1 MPTLL
6 YINDNNLLIQQ
17 NGQFHRSQGYAWM
30 KGEDVFFDNDA
41 QNSAVKNCRRSPQEI
56 NNRYWQQCEQSAI
69 SSNAAGMRHSA
80 DLIWR
85 HLSELKELHSLQE
98 LVLVV
103 PSHYQASNLQLLLG
117 IAKSCGLEVVG
128 LVNKSVLALHDKV
141 VGDGE
146 YLHLDIQLH
155 QSVSTVVTV
164 QAGRAQLGSVEII
177 QNVGIYA
184 MQDALLKSIQHSF
197 IQNDRFDPLH
207 YAITEQQLFDQLSV
221 VANEIEKVG
230 KSNVNVEHE
239 RRVHSTSV
247 DKKQWNSVIT
257 PLLKRLIANAS
268 ATNSKAVY
276 VDANAA
282 FAIGDISQSR
292 GVGLTDLQSAGMMM
306 LQPVSSVDSKLLI
319 SNTNTP
325 GIVDYLTDLP
335 VSETQNA
342 TNKETQ
348 SAMTPAVATSATA
361 SIQASNGALIDG
373 HASHLLQAGVAL
385 PIENSELRADG
396 GQLTLH
402 KANVGNV
409 QAMLNDQKIFVLNDS
424 DRRELQA
431 NDRLGSNLADG
442 VVTVI
447 SVTH

>member
-6 YINDNNLLIQQ
+6 YINDNNLLIQANDQ
-17 NGQFHRSQGYAWM
+17 IHRSQGYAWLR
-30 KGEDVFFDNDA
+30 GSEVFFDNDA

-69 SSNAAGMRHSA
+69 SNNSAGMRHSA
-80 DLIWR
+80 DLVWR
-85 HLSELKELHSLQE
+85 HLSELKQQRGLHE

-141 VGDGE
+141 ASDGD
-146 YLHLDIQLH
+146 YLHIDIQLH
-155 QSVSTVVTV
+155 QSVNTVVTV
-164 QAGRAQLGSVEII
+164 QSGRVQLGSVEII

-184 MQDALLKSIQHSF
+184 MQDALLKSLQHSF

-207 YAITEQQLFDQLSV
+207 YASTEQQLFDQLSD

-230 KSNVNVEHE
+230 KGNVNVEHE
-239 RRVHSTSV
+239 SRVHSTSV
-247 DKKQWNSVIT
+247 DKKQWSSVVSPILKKLINSA
-257 PLLKRLIANAS
+257 L
-268 ATNSKAVY
+268 ATNTQATY
-276 VDANAA
+276 VDANAV
-282 FAIGDISQSR
+282 FTVGNMSVGNS
-292 GVGLTDLQSAGMMM
+292 VGLADLPAAGMSM
-306 LQPVSSVDSKLLI
+306 LDPISTVDSQLLI

-335 VSETQNA
+335 VTA
-342 TNKETQ
+342 THSANSKER
-348 SAMTPAVATSATA
+348 AITPAVPAETKTPTA
-361 SIQASNGALIDG
+361 ALNGG
-373 HASHLLQAGVAL
+373 QASHLLQAGVAL
-385 PIENSELRADG
+385 PIAKSELRADG

-402 KANVGNV
+402 EVDVGNV
-409 QAMLNDQKIFVLNDS
+409 QAMLDEQKIFVLNDS
-424 DRRELQA
+424 DRRELRA

-442 VVTVI
+442 VVAVI
-447 SVTH
+447 NVTH

>member
-17 NGQFHRSQGYAWM
+17 AGQIHRSQGYAWLR
-30 KGEDVFFDNDA
+30 GSDVFFDTDV
-41 QNSAVKNCRRSPQEI
+41 QNSAIKNCRRSPQEI
-56 NNRYWQQCEQSAI
+56 NNRYWQQCEQSTI
-69 SSNAAGMRHSA
+69 SSNNAGMRHSA
-80 DLIWR
+80 DLVWR
-85 HLSELKELHSLQE
+85 HLSELKKLYGLQQ

-103 PSHYQASNLQLLLG
+103 PSHYQSNNLQLLLG

-128 LVNKSVLALHDKV
+128 LVNKSVLALHDKLADD
-141 VGDGE
+141 GD

-155 QSVSTVVTV
+155 QTVSTVVTV
-164 QAGRAQLGSVEII
+164 KSGRAQLGSVEVI

-207 YAITEQQLFDQLSV
+207 YASTEQQLFDQLSD
-221 VANEIEKVG
+221 VASEIESVG

-247 DKKQWNSVIT
+247 DKKQWNSVVM
-257 PLLKRLIANAS
+257 PLLKKLIVSAS
-268 ATNSKAVY
+268 TTNTKATY

-282 FAIGDISQSR
+282 FAVGDVSASK
-292 GVGLTDLQSAGMMM
+292 GVGLADLQAADMVM
-306 LQPVSSVDSKLLI
+306 LDPVSSIDSQLLI

-335 VSETQNA
+335 ITVKHSA
-342 TNKETQ
+342 DLKET
-348 SAMTPAVATSATA
+348 AKTA
-361 SIQASNGALIDG
+361 SVPMRSKAPSDVAKVGN
-373 HASHLLQAGVAL
+373 ASHLLQAGVAL
-385 PIENSELRADG
+385 PIANSELRADD

-402 KANVGNV
+402 LANVGNV
-409 QAMLNDQKIFVLNDS
+409 QSMLNENKVFVLNDGE
-424 DRRELQA
+424 RRELRV

-442 VVTVI
+442 VITVI
-447 SVTH
+447 NVTK